1 MEYKDI
7 RNNTFSEGKSIVY
20 ESSIQETFIS
30 LMRKVYLWMTLAL
43 LITGLTSY
51 FTACS
56 STIMITLLEHSYIV
70 WGLLAVELIVVLI
83 LSGRVHKLSIVQAT
97 TLFVLYSI
105 INGITLSFIFLAYE
119 GANIAKA
126 FIITSGTFCSM
137 SIYGYTTKKNLA
149 TIGKYFYMALLG
161 LIIATIVNLF
171 MGSSL
176 LDMIIC
182 YTGVIIFVGLTA
194 WDTQKIKRLLIESSQ
209 YGVNEGNMKI
219 ALLGALSLYLDFM
232 NLFLYILR
240 IMGKKK

>member
-1 MEYKDI
+1 MEYKEI

>member
-1 MEYKDI
+1 MEYKEI

-20 ESSIQETFIS
+20 ESSIQETFVS

-56 STIMITLLEHSYIV
+56 NTIMNVLLEHSYII
-70 WGLLAVELIVVLI
+70 WGLFAVELIVVVI
-83 LSGRVHKLSIVQAT
+83 LSGRIHKLNVVQAT
-97 TLFVLYSI
+97 TLFVLYSL

-182 YTGVIIFVGLTA
+182 YAGVIIFVGLTA

>member
-1 MEYKDI
+1 MEYKEI

-194 WDTQKIKRLLIESSQ
+194 WDTQKIKRLLIDSSK

>member
-1 MEYKDI
+1 MEYKEI

-20 ESSIQETFIS
+20 ESSIQETFIK

-51 FTACS
+51 LTACS
-56 STIMITLLEHSYIV
+56 STIMILLFEHPYTV

-83 LSGRVHKLSIVQAT
+83 LSGRIHKLSIVQAT

-137 SIYGYTTKKNLA
+137 SIYGYVTKKNLA

-182 YTGVIIFVGLTA
+182 YAGVIIFVGLTA

-219 ALLGALSLYLDFM
+219 ALLGALSLYLDFI